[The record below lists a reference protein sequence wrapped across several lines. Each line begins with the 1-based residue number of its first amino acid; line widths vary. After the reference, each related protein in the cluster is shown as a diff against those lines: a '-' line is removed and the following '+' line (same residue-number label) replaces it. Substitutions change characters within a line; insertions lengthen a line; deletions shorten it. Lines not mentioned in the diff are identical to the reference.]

1 MLRSIFVFGLMGMAA
16 LILPGPTNAQAS
28 YVCPGGPGPGERLIG
43 MAGGSQAVA
52 AAPICVADDSAT
64 PGAPPPAEPADVL
77 GGAARAMF
85 GAFSA
90 TRAEMEG
97 MKNDPRYK
105 KYMEGDWRFYDD
117 IYQGEKV
124 CGVAFAKQGQ
134 VILLHG
140 PGAPDKV
147 GSMSFIDF
155 RDDATIP
162 SPRKEKKIRVT
173 LTQNN
178 EAPQTVV
185 AINNAGSSGEGSISV
200 GVPRMDAIVNSI
212 DDVMTFKVEIEGK
225 VVIDT
230 TWHDGRKAQDF
241 LRKCV
246 GL

>member
-1 MLRSIFVFGLMGMAA
+1 MLRSIFAFGLVGMAMMM
-16 LILPGPTNAQAS
+16 LPGSASAQAT
-28 YVCPGGPGPGERLIG
+28 YICPGGAGPGERQVG
-43 MAGGSQAVA
+43 MTNGGQGVA
-52 AAPICVADDSAT
+52 SAPVCVADGHTT
-64 PGAPPPAEPADVL
+64 PSAPPPAEPADVL

-90 TRAEMEG
+90 TRAEMER
-97 MKNDPRYK
+97 MKSDPRYK
-105 KYMEGDWRFYDD
+105 KFMEGDWRFYDD

-124 CGVAFAKQGQ
+124 CGVAFAKQDQ
-134 VILLHG
+134 VILFHG

-178 EAPQTVV
+178 EEPQTVV
-185 AINNAGSSGEGSISV
+185 AINNAGSSGEGRISL

-212 DDVMTFKVEIEGK
+212 DDVMTFKVEIEDK